1 MSVIIIFFNSTN
13 IFSENITNFFNKTV
27 NRVLKYKIKIPVS
40 NRTGVINFV
49 FGRSILYENI
59 LLKLQCIV

>member
-1 MSVIIIFFNSTN
+1 MSVIIIFFTSTN

-59 LLKLQCIV
+59 LLKLQCVV

>member
-1 MSVIIIFFNSTN
+1 MSVIIIFFTSTN